1 MKNHLFFLFVFL
13 VLSCNSVD
21 PDPNLNNQDEF
32 TSQANLLNGIWLLKD
47 PTSAVKDG
55 SIILDFK
62 DLNLI
67 FSNGSN
73 AGGNFSTLNSVDFDV
88 WPNSGSWEFQNND
101 KSKLIRSDNVVLSI
115 SLSNTILRITFTV
128 SGGLKEGNWTF
139 DFIKKQ

>member
-47 PTSAVKDG
+47 QTSAVKDG

-73 AGGNFSTLNSVDFDV
+73 TGGNFSTLNSVDFDV

>member
-13 VLSCNSVD
+13 ILSCNSVD

-73 AGGNFSTLNSVDFDV
+73 TGGNFSTLNSVDFDV
-88 WPNSGSWEFQNND
+88 WPNSGSWQFQNND